1 MQRRESPLRGRDLSG
16 NRSEPDNDSQRD
28 GEGSKPPPHQSAQ
41 PVQVRALGYVSGHSA
56 RRGDP
61 GLTQQA
67 AAIDRFCA
75 HREWRLVGLVRD
87 VEPGKRLPRPA
98 LAHAI
103 ERLGSGE
110 ASCLVVAELKRLCP
124 SVAELGE
131 ILKAVD
137 QTGARL
143 ISLKPAIDTGSRA
156 GRAALGVLISVSGW
170 ERERRAKM
178 TSTART
184 KTPSPQTIE
193 PKLKRQITR
202 MRGAGMTLQAIADAL
217 NEAHVPTVRGGA
229 KWRPSSVQAAL
240 GYKRPRPWGWT
251 EPDSDEGTSHDQH
264 Q

>member
-1 MQRRESPLRGRDLSG
+1 MQS
-16 NRSEPDNDSQRD
+16 
-28 GEGSKPPPHQSAQ
+28 
-41 PVQVRALGYVSGHSA
+41 VQVRALGYISSHSA
-56 RRGDP
+56 RRGDAE
-61 GLTQQA
+61 LTRQA

-75 HREWRLVGLVRD
+75 QREWRLVALLRD
-87 VEPGKRLPRPA
+87 GEPGKRLPRPA

-110 ASCLVVAELKRLCP
+110 ASCLVVAELKRLSP

-156 GRAALGVLISVSGW
+156 GRATLGALISVSEW
-170 ERERRAKM
+170 ERARRTQM
-178 TSTART
+178 TSSARART
-184 KTPSPQTIE
+184 PTQQTIE
-193 PKLKRQITR
+193 PKLKRQISR

-217 NEAHVPTVRGGA
+217 NEAHVPTVRGGT

-240 GYKRPRPWGWT
+240 GYKRPRPWGST
-251 EPDSDEGTSHDQH
+251 DSNSDDGSSPDQH

>member
-1 MQRRESPLRGRDLSG
+1 MQRKDSALRGPDIRG
-16 NRSEPDNDSQRD
+16 NRSKPDNYSQR
-28 GEGSKPPPHQSAQ
+28 GGKGWKPRPHQSAQ

-61 GLTQQA
+61 ELRQQA

-103 ERLGSGE
+103 ELLGSGE

-143 ISLKPAIDTGSRA
+143 ISLKPAMDTGSRA
-156 GRAALGVLISVSGW
+156 GRAALGVLMSVSAW
-170 ERERRAKM
+170 ERARRAQM
-178 TSTART
+178 TSSART
-184 KTPSPQTIE
+184 KTASPQTIE
-193 PKLKRQITR
+193 PTLKRQITR
-202 MRGAGMTLQAIADAL
+202 MRGAGMTLQAIADSL

-240 GYKRPRPWGWT
+240 GYKRPRRWVLT
-251 EPDSDEGTSHDQH
+251 DSNSDEGTSHD
-264 Q
+264 

>member
-1 MQRRESPLRGRDLSG
+1 MQRRESVLRATDLDG
-16 NRSEPDNDSQRD
+16 NRSKPDNESQRA
-28 GEGSKPPPHQSAQ
+28 GNGPHAGPHQSAR
-41 PVQVRALGYVSGHSA
+41 PVPVVALGYVSGDSA

-61 GLTQQA
+61 ELTQQA

-87 VEPGKRLPRPA
+87 VEPGKRFPRPA

-103 ERLGSGE
+103 EQLGSGE
-110 ASCLVVAELKRLCP
+110 ASCLVVAELKRLCL

-143 ISLKPAIDTGSRA
+143 ISLKPAIDTGSRC
-156 GRAALGVLISVSGW
+156 GRAALGVLISVSAW
-170 ERERRAKM
+170 ERARRAQM
-178 TSTART
+178 TSSART
-184 KTPSPQTIE
+184 KTPNPQTIE

-202 MRGAGMTLQAIADAL
+202 MRGAGMTLQAIADSL

-240 GYKRPRPWGWT
+240 GYKRPRPWGST
-251 EPDSDEGTSHDQH
+251 DSNPDQGASHVQH